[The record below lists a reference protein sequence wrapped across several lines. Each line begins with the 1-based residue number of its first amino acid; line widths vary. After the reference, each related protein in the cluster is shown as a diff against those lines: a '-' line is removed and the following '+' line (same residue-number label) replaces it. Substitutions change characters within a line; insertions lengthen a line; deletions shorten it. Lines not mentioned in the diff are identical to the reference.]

1 MQVSVE
7 TTSALER
14 RMKVAVPKEDIDS
27 EIEKRL
33 KSLAGRVK
41 IDGFRP
47 GKVPFS
53 VVRQKFGGQVRQ
65 EVEGEVM
72 QNSYFEAISQENLHP
87 AGLPHIE
94 PSEDSST
101 EGLEYVAT
109 FEVYPEFELKGV
121 DKIKVERPVVEISD
135 ADIDKMLE
143 TIRKQRKSWQA
154 VERAAQDG
162 DQVTIDFVG
171 TIDGEEFQGGTGNQV
186 LVELGSKRMIAGF
199 EEQLVGAKAGDEL
212 TLSLTFP
219 EDYHVKDLAG
229 KPVQFA
235 TTVNKVEE
243 PVLPELN
250 DEFATEFGVKEGGLA
265 ALRQQV
271 RENMEREV
279 EQTVTARVKEQV
291 FDGLMG
297 LELLEVPKS
306 LVDSEID
313 TLVKQRQQAMQQY
326 GSAGQVQDVDPA
338 QFESQAVRRVS
349 LGLIL
354 SEVIQ
359 KNKITVPPA
368 RLREAVEKLA
378 ASYERPEEV
387 VKYYYGDKD
396 RLKELENVTLEE
408 MAVEAVLE
416 QAMVTDKPTSF
427 DALMN
432 SGQTVD

>member
-7 TTSALER
+7 TTGALER
-14 RMKVAVPKEDIDS
+14 RMKVAVPKEKIDS

-53 VVRQKFGGQVRQ
+53 VVRQKFGSQVRQ

-72 QNSYFEAISQENLHP
+72 QNSYFEAISQEKLRP

-94 PSEDSST
+94 PSEDGAA
-101 EGLEYVAT
+101 EGLEFIAT

-121 DKIKVERPVVEISD
+121 DKIKIERPVVEISD
-135 ADIDKMLE
+135 ADVDHMLE
-143 TIRKQRKSWQA
+143 TLRKQRKSWQE
-154 VERAAQDG
+154 VDRSAQDG

-171 TIDGEEFQGGTGNQV
+171 TINGEEFQGGTGNQV
-186 LVELGSKRMIAGF
+186 PVELGAKRMIAGF
-199 EEQLVGAKAGDEL
+199 EEQLVGAKAGDKL

-219 EDYHVKDLAG
+219 EDYHVKELAG
-229 KPVQFA
+229 KPVEFA

-250 DEFATEFGVKEGGLA
+250 DEFATAFGVQEGGLD
-265 ALRQQV
+265 ALKQQV
-271 RENMEREV
+271 RENMQREA
-279 EQTVTARVKEQV
+279 EQAVTAKVKEQV
-291 FDGLMG
+291 FEGL
-297 LELLEVPKS
+297 LSLDLLEVPKT
-306 LVDSEID
+306 LVDGEID
-313 TLVKQRQQAMQQY
+313 SLVKQRQQAMQQY
-326 GSAGQVQDVDPA
+326 GGPVQDVDPA
-338 QFESQAVRRVS
+338 QFEDQARRRVS

-354 SEVIQ
+354 SEIIQ
-359 KNKITVPPA
+359 KNNITVPPA

-408 MAVEAVLE
+408 MAVETVLE
-416 QAMVTDKPTSF
+416 QAKVTDKATSF

-432 SGQTVD
+432 PGQTVD

>member
-14 RMKVAVPKEDIDS
+14 RMKVAIPKEDIDS

-65 EVEGEVM
+65 EVEGEVI

-94 PSEDSST
+94 PGEDSSA
-101 EGLEYVAT
+101 EGLEFVAT
-109 FEVYPEFELKGV
+109 FEVYPEFELKGL
-121 DKIKVERPVVEISD
+121 DQIKVERPVVEISD
-135 ADIDKMLE
+135 GDIDKMLE

-186 LVELGSKRMIAGF
+186 PVELGSKRMIAGF

-212 TLSLTFP
+212 TLSLNFP

-235 TTVNKVEE
+235 TTVSKVEE

-279 EQTVTARVKEQV
+279 QQTVTARVKEQV

-297 LELLEVPKS
+297 LDLLEVPKS

-326 GSAGQVQDVDPA
+326 GSAGQLQDVDPA

-359 KNKITVPPA
+359 NNSITVPPA

-396 RLKELENVTLEE
+396 RLKEVENVTLEE

-416 QAMVTDKPTSF
+416 QAKVSDKPTSF